1 VIQAF
6 GVDQVLQHLTVFIV
20 ALLAAGVVA
29 RRVFGVFERRPDTTG
44 IPHGTGAAGCSHC
57 AAGAA
62 AAKKHAPR

>member
-1 VIQAF
+1 MSPAGI
-6 GVDQVLQHLTVFIV
+6 DQLAQHVGVFIV

-57 AAGAA
+57 AAGSA